1 MAEGVLMPKA
11 GITVESCIIGEW
23 KKKVGDSVAVG
34 DILFTY
40 ETDKAE
46 FECES
51 TAAGTLIDIFY
62 EEGDEVP
69 CLVNVCAVGNP
80 GEDTSALKNAA
91 AATEA
96 PATAAA
102 PAAAAVPA
110 AATKPAGP
118 CAEAVIMPKAGI
130 TVESCIIGEWKKQ
143 VGDSVALGDI
153 LFTYET
159 DKAEFECESTAAGTL
174 LAKFFEDGDEVPCLE
189 NVCAVGNPGDAY
201 EFLVPGAEAPAPV
214 VEEAAAPAAAAEA
227 AAPTTAKAEL
237 TAISPRAMAKAVSAG
252 VNPALATGT
261 GPNGRII
268 ERDIDKLIAEGTA
281 TYVTAPAAA
290 APVTEFEDV
299 KFGAV
304 RKATAKSMTKSLST
318 MAQLTQQY
326 SFDATQIQAYRAML
340 KPMDAP
346 MGKISLNDMVM
357 FAVSRTLLSCPDL
370 NANMVE
376 DNVVRRFNHV
386 NLGFACDTPRGLLVP
401 TIFHADELSLL
412 ELSMQA
418 KELAAAAREG
428 SLSPDKM
435 QGATFTVSNI
445 GSFGCEAFTPVV
457 NPPQTGILGIC
468 NIQTKIK
475 SAKDGVIETYP
486 AMGLSLTFDHR
497 VIDGA
502 PAARFMS
509 DLCKNLENFMT
520 LMAK

>member
-11 GITVESCIIGEW
+11 GITVESCVIGEW
-23 KKKVGDSVAVG
+23 KKNVGDQVAVG

-51 TAAGTLIDIFY
+51 TAAGTLLAQFY
-62 EEGDEVP
+62 AEGDEVP

-80 GEDTSALKNAA
+80 GEDVEALRNAAPAAEAPAAPAA
-91 AATEA
+91 AAA
-96 PATAAA
+96 AAAA
-102 PAAAAVPA
+102 PAAAV
-110 AATKPAGP
+110 KPDGP
-118 CAEAVIMPKAGI
+118 CAQAVIMPKEGI
-130 TVESCIIGEWKKQ
+130 TVESCIIGEWKKN
-143 VGDSVALGDI
+143 VGDAVAVGDV

-159 DKAEFECESTAAGTL
+159 DKAEFECPSTAAGTL
-174 LAKFFEDGDEVPCLE
+174 LAKFFEDGDEVPCLV

-201 EFLVPGAEAPAPV
+201 EFLKPGAEAPAPAA
-214 VEEAAAPAAAAEA
+214 EAPAAEAPAAAAAPAA
-227 AAPTTAKAEL
+227 PKAEL
-237 TAISPRAMAKAVSAG
+237 TAISPRAMAKAVANN

-261 GPNGRII
+261 GPKGRII
-268 ERDIDKLIAEGTA
+268 ERDIDKLIASGVA
-281 TYVTAPAAA
+281 AAYAAPAAA
-290 APVTEFEDV
+290 EETAFEDV
-299 KFGAV
+299 KFGPV

-326 SFDATQIQAYRAML
+326 SFDASQIQAYRAML

-357 FAVSRTLLSCPDL
+357 FAVAKTILSCPDL

-376 DNVVRRFNHV
+376 DNVIRHFSHV

-401 TIFHADELSLL
+401 TIFHADEMSLL
-412 ELSMQA
+412 ELSMEA
-418 KELAAAAREG
+418 KRLAAAARDG
-428 SLSPDKM
+428 SLSPDEM
-435 QGATFTVSNI
+435 TGATFTVTNI

-457 NPPQTGILGIC
+457 NPPQIGILGVC

-475 SAKDGVIETYP
+475 SAKDGMIETYP

-497 VIDGA
+497 ALDGA
-502 PAARFMS
+502 PAARYMS
-509 DLCKNLENFMT
+509 ELCKSLESFMT

>member
-1 MAEGVLMPKA
+1 MAECVLMPKA

-34 DILFTY
+34 DVLFTY

-62 EEGDEVP
+62 QEGDEVP

-96 PATAAA
+96 PDAAA
-102 PAAAAVPA
+102 PAAAASAAPA
-110 AATKPAGP
+110 AAARPAGP

-143 VGDSVALGDI
+143 VGDSVAVGDI

-174 LAKFFEDGDEVPCLE
+174 LAKFFDDGDEVPCLE
-189 NVCAVGNPGDAY
+189 NVCAIGNAGDAF
-201 EFLVPGAEAPAPV
+201 EFLKPGAEVPAPV
-214 VEEAAAPAAAAEA
+214 VEATAAPSAAETAAPAA
-227 AAPTTAKAEL
+227 AKAEL

-252 VNPALATGT
+252 VNPAMATGT

-268 ERDIDKLIAEGTA
+268 ERDIDKLIAEGGAVYT
-281 TYVTAPAAA
+281 TAAA
-290 APVTEFEDV
+290 AVPETEFEDV
-299 KFGAV
+299 KFNAV
-304 RKATAKSMTKSLST
+304 RKATAKSMTRSLST
-318 MAQLTQQY
+318 MAQLTQQF

-357 FAVSRTLLSCPDL
+357 FAVAKTVLSCPDL
-370 NANMVE
+370 NANMLE
-376 DNVVRRFNHV
+376 DNVVRHFNHV
-386 NLGFACDTPRGLLVP
+386 NLGFACDTPRGLIVP
-401 TIFHADELSLL
+401 TIFHADEMSLL
-412 ELSMQA
+412 ELSVEA
-418 KELAAAAREG
+418 KALAAAARDG